1 MKNRYDARIRISTE
15 RWPTD
20 LSTRIVCSSFT
31 IIAEDS
37 YFRCVFALEAF
48 VLRQQFKTLL
58 VLAGLVIAPN
68 LALAEVVSVVL
79 DQAKLMRL
87 PERVSTIIIGNPSI
101 ADGTLQSGGLL
112 VVTGK
117 GYGTTNMM
125 ILDSKGTVIAEHTI
139 TVSAPNNGITV
150 FRGAD
155 RETLSCAPNCQRTLV
170 LGDSPAVFDAVATQN
185 SQRNGIS
192 AGSPQGNAP
201 AR

>member
-1 MKNRYDARIRISTE
+1 M
-15 RWPTD
+15 
-20 LSTRIVCSSFT
+20 
-31 IIAEDS
+31 
-37 YFRCVFALEAF
+37 EAF
-48 VLRQQFKTLL
+48 VLRNQFKTLL
-58 VLAGLVIAPN
+58 VLCGLVIAPN

-101 ADGTLQSGGLL
+101 ADGTLQTGGLL

-139 TVSAPNNGITV
+139 TVTAPTHGMTV

-170 LGDSPAVFDAVATQN
+170 PGDASAVFDGVVSQN
-185 SQRNGIS
+185 GTRNGLS
-192 AGSPQGNAP
+192 AGSPTAP
-201 AR
+201 AAAR

>member
-1 MKNRYDARIRISTE
+1 
-15 RWPTD
+15 
-20 LSTRIVCSSFT
+20 
-31 IIAEDS
+31 
-37 YFRCVFALEAF
+37 LEAF
-48 VLRQQFKTLL
+48 VLRQWIKTLF
-58 VLAGLVIAPN
+58 VLCGLVIAPG
-68 LALAEVVSVVL
+68 LALADTVSVVL

-87 PERVSTIIIGNPSI
+87 PDRVSTIIIGNPAI

-125 ILDSKGTVIAEHTI
+125 VLDSKGTVIAEHTI
-139 TVSAPNNGITV
+139 TVTAPTSGLTV

-170 LGDSPAVFDAVATQN
+170 PGDAQGVFESVVSQN
-185 SQRNGIS
+185 GTRNGLS
-192 AGSPQGNAP
+192 AGNPAAAP